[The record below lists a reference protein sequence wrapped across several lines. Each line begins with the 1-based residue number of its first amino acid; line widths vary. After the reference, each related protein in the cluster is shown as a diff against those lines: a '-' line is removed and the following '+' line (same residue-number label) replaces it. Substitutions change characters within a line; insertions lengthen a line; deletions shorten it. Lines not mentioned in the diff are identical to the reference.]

1 MKSRATVKKTINP
14 ITNMLNATLFA
25 ILTEGLSYFSLYIN
39 FLYNFFYYSCCYR
52 YEAADI
58 FEYLNNILINMR
70 LILISYVCI

>member
-1 MKSRATVKKTINP
+1 
-14 ITNMLNATLFA
+14 MLNATLFA

-58 FEYLNNILINMR
+58 FEYRKL
-70 LILISYVCI
+70 YY